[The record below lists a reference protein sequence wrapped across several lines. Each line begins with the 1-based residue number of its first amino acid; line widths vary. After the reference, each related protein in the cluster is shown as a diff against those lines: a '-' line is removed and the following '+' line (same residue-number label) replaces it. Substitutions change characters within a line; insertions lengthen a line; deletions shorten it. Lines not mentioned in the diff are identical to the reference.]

1 MKQLPDKNRNRDQES
16 RGAAG
21 REHCN
26 ASHALASRVKIRIFT
41 LIELLIVVAIIAI
54 LAGMLLPAL
63 NRAKQTAQGIACRSN
78 QKQIGLA
85 QGLYSGDNAD
95 WIVPGKM
102 KENDSSV
109 WQLMLS
115 YGGDPGYDLASRTAA
130 GRSPYGLKYDGYFS
144 GDDFIRPSV
153 KNSFECP
160 AEPKSFKTG
169 TTEGFAFHFGLNF
182 YLSGCKGLND
192 GNNSHYFRPLS
203 AVARPSDA
211 VFAGDTNN
219 ESVVNRI
226 RSVSFFSFRHG
237 AAKDRRSGSISAA
250 TLPTPLPPN
259 GSIAN
264 AVYMDGHVDGVSFQQ
279 MLLGAYPT
287 SKESASWA
295 WNEKIRVLKAGII
308 DTKGN
313 SVL

>member
-102 KENDSSV
+102 KPGSSSV

-144 GDDFIRPSV
+144 GSSLLRPSV

-160 AEPKSFKTG
+160 AEPRK
-169 TTEGFAFHFGLNF
+169 AL
-182 YLSGCKGLND
+182 
-192 GNNSHYFRPLS
+192 R
-203 AVARPSDA
+203 
-211 VFAGDTNN
+211 
-219 ESVVNRI
+219 
-226 RSVSFFSFRHG
+226 
-237 AAKDRRSGSISAA
+237 SISESTCFSADISETIRA
-250 TLPTPLPPN
+250 TTPIISVRCLRLHVRLLPFLPEIPT
-259 GSIAN
+259 GK
-264 AVYMDGHVDGVSFQQ
+264 Q
-279 MLLGAYPT
+279 MKT
-287 SKESASWA
+287 ISK
-295 WNEKIRVLKAGII
+295 R
-308 DTKGN
+308 
-313 SVL
+313 

>member
-1 MKQLPDKNRNRDQES
+1 MKQLPDKKQEQ
-16 RGAAG
+16 RPGQQGAAG
-21 REHCN
+21 RERCN
-26 ASHALASRVKIRIFT
+26 ASHVLNSRVKIRIFT
-41 LIELLIVVAIIAI
+41 LIELLIVVAIIAV

-102 KENDSSV
+102 KPGSSSV

-144 GDDFIRPSV
+144 GNSLLRPSV

-160 AEPKSFKTG
+160 AEPKGFQTG
-169 TTEGFAFHFGLNF
+169 TAEGFAFHFGINLH
-182 YLSGCKGLND
+182 LSGYLGDNQ
-192 GNNSHYFRPLS
+192 GNNSNYFRPLS
-203 AVARPSDA
+203 AVARPSVA
-211 VFAGDTNN
+211 IFAGDTNRETN
-219 ESVVNRI
+219 ENYIKAVAL
-226 RSVSFFSFRHG
+226 FKFRHG
-237 AAKDRRSGSISAA
+237 AARDTRSGSIGGS
-250 TLPTPLPPN
+250 TLPSPMPGA
-259 GSIAN
+259 GSTAN
-264 AVYMDGHVDGVSFQQ
+264 VVYMDGHVDSISLQQ
-279 MLLGAYPT
+279 MLGTYPT
-287 SKESASWA
+287 SKECGSWS
-295 WNEKIRVLKAGII
+295 WGETIRLLKAGII

-313 SVL
+313 AM

>member
-41 LIELLIVVAIIAI
+41 LIELLIVIAIIAI

-203 AVARPSDA
+203 AVARPSVA
-211 VFAGDTNN
+211 VFAGNTKERYRSD
-219 ESVVNRI
+219 I